1 MCGREVRGRR
11 VGACACEVAVP
22 HERRTMADICS
33 ELSRRLSSRRK
44 SRPVKTVL
52 SEERIWKVVELTC
65 CRMRKMRLL
74 FTK

>member
-1 MCGREVRGRR
+1 M
-11 VGACACEVAVP
+11 GACACEVAVP

-52 SEERIWKVVELTC
+52 SEERIWKVDWSSEESPERSGPSDSSPADLP
-65 CRMRKMRLL
+65 
-74 FTK
+74 